1 MFYSIYITQNTAS
14 RPVRLLYGYYQSL
27 DAAKEALVKWSDSI
41 LKMHPD
47 KKVLSDNPAKGRR
60 KEDGIASIAIGDGR
74 EKSFQA
80 AICEEHFEDET
91 GEGFIQRNCRLK
103 TEAIAFIKKAVGKG
117 NRIKIPYY
125 DYDDDRSDDNVTIS
139 VYGRHGSFSF
149 GVKSV
154 SIDEKDR
161 ILLTGVDEEDTESYD
176 TPEAWD
182 VDDNDWPYL
191 ADVVADIVN
200 DKEKEQ

>member
-14 RPVRLLYGYYQSL
+14 GPVRLLYAYYQDL
-27 DAAKEALVKWSDSI
+27 DAAKEALVKWSHSI

-74 EKSFQA
+74 KKCFQA
-80 AICEEHFEDET
+80 AICEEHFKDET
-91 GEGFIQRNCRLK
+91 GEGFMQRGSRLK
-103 TEAIAFIKKAVGKG
+103 TEAIAFIKKAIGKG
-117 NRIKIPYY
+117 NRIEIPYQ
-125 DYDDDRSDDNVTIS
+125 DGSEEEEIIVIS
-139 VYGRHGSFSF
+139 VSGRHDFFPF

-161 ILLTGVDEEDTESYD
+161 ILLTGVDEEDAEVYD
-176 TPEAWD
+176 TPMEWD
-182 VDDNDWPYL
+182 VDDNDWLYL

>member
-14 RPVRLLYGYYQSL
+14 KPVRLLYAYYQDL
-27 DAAKEALVKWSDSI
+27 DAAKEALVKWSHSI

-60 KEDGIASIAIGDGR
+60 KEDGIASIAIGDSR
-74 EKSFQA
+74 KKCFQA
-80 AICEEHFEDET
+80 AICEEHFEDEA
-91 GEGFIQRNCRLK
+91 GEGFMQRSCRLT
-103 TEAIAFIKKAVGKG
+103 TEAIAFIKKAIGKG
-117 NRIKIPYY
+117 NRIEIPYQ
-125 DYDDDRSDDNVTIS
+125 DGNEDGENIVIS
-139 VYGRHGSFSF
+139 VYGRHDFFPF

-161 ILLTGVDEEDTESYD
+161 ILLTGVDEEDADAYD
-176 TPEAWD
+176 TPEDWD
-182 VDDNDWPYL
+182 VDDKDWPYL